1 MFGSKHCSKYVQADR
16 LKSSLEAEVLALRER
31 VSQLETE
38 ASSKSEEV
46 ASAIA
51 AREEA
56 LASSSAELTKLK
68 EEIVAKT

>member
-1 MFGSKHCSKYVQADR
+1 MLS
-16 LKSSLEAEVLALRER
+16 LRER

-38 ASSKSEEV
+38 VSSKSEEV

-68 EEIVAKT
+68 EEAVTKMWVFVYNFMLLNLKAGSNNFFE